1 MTKLLLFVAIFLVL
15 PALIFRL
22 ALVRPRRFRIP
33 ALILFALFEF
43 SLWSDG
49 PDRGQEIKLGWWPQ
63 IFFQTVVLLAICV
76 TWIIMSRTR
85 KSKNPR

>member
-33 ALILFALFEF
+33 ALIVLALFEF
-43 SLWSDG
+43 SLLSDG
-49 PDRGQEIKLGWWPQ
+49 PSNGQEIKLGWWPQ
-63 IFFQTVVLLAICV
+63 IFIQTVVLLAICV
-76 TWIIMSRTR
+76 TWIIVRQLR